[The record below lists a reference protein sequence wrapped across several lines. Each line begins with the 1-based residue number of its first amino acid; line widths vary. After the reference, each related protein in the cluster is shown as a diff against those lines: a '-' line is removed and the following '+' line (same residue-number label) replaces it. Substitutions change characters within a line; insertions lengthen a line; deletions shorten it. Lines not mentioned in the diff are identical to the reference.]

1 VFFVKYFEYVF
12 LKNLK
17 DILMLFCTSILDSIS
32 GVDFIHWMIKK
43 NISQKLQNDRRLFDS
58 VFLLEIALYD

>member
-1 VFFVKYFEYVF
+1 MYKTILRYLSVFFVKYFKYVF

-43 NISQKLQNDRRLFDS
+43 NIAK
-58 VFLLEIALYD
+58 IAKW